1 MSMNI
6 AIDGPAGA
14 GKSTIAKKLAKELGF
29 IYVDTGAMYRA
40 MAYYFLQNGI
50 ASDDEAAIARACPA
64 VDVTIAYENGEQ
76 QVLLNG
82 ENVNGVIRTE
92 QVGNMA
98 SATSVYPVVRK
109 KLVELQQ
116 ELAAKADVIMDGRD
130 IGTCVL
136 PNAQVKIYL
145 TASSKTRATRRYE
158 ELTAK
163 GESCDLEEIEKDII
177 ERDYRDMHRET
188 SPLKQAE
195 DAVLVDSSDLTINE
209 VVAAIREIYQKK
221 KGE

>member
-14 GKSTIAKKLAKELGF
+14 GKSTIAKKLAKKLGF

-50 ASDDEAAIARACPA
+50 ASDDEAAIAKACPA

-195 DAVLVDSSDLTINE
+195 DAVLVDSSDLTING
-209 VVAAIREIYQKK
+209 VVAAICEIYQKK